1 MFRFSRYDY
10 IKKLSLYEEYRVK
23 EYWIVNPME
32 KNILVYIL
40 QDNGYSAPK
49 VYTFK
54 DAIKVNIFENL
65 IIDFN
70 TFEIE

>member
-1 MFRFSRYDY
+1 
-10 IKKLSLYEEYRVK
+10 
-23 EYWIVNPME
+23 ME